1 MTEETNKITV
11 NGKDYAIEDI
21 SDKAKYI
28 VEQLE
33 DLRVQAK
40 NLRGKMD
47 QVDVCYQGF
56 SDLLVTEVES
66 EPEEKSEE

>member
-40 NLRGKMD
+40 SLRGKMD